1 MTDAPRCMTQIM
13 RDLKL
18 KLTELRLMLLVEVE
32 ENDPPVVLL
41 DAALKDTE
49 AAEEMVQET
58 VEGVVDS
65 IRMAIEL

>member
-1 MTDAPRCMTQIM
+1 MTQIM